1 MTTRTAPRGETE
13 QVPRF
18 ARRVAAVLLSLVLV
32 VLVAYAVASVY
43 LTGLATTAERHLAE
57 GTPADLGLAYQPVT
71 FASPLDGIELRGWYL
86 PAGGQ
91 RAIVFVHGI
100 HGNRW
105 DTFHH
110 IDDLIARHVRAGFDV
125 LTFDM
130 RAHGE
135 SGGDRFTL
143 GSKERLDL
151 RSAVDLVVQRG
162 IPPGRIG
169 VWAQSLGTAAAL
181 LATPDLPEVAAAVTD
196 SALADARLLIDSE
209 LHLRT
214 GLPPVFAPGMTL
226 VGGRVYGIDLDAI
239 PPEKAIPRIAPRP
252 ILLIHGDA
260 DTRIPVE
267 HSRRLFAAAH
277 NPAAELW
284 IVPGAGHVLAFTL
297 APETYAA
304 RVLEFFNRSLAST
317 PAGLIPG
324 PRERVLRSSQGW
336 ASGPKS

>member
-1 MTTRTAPRGETE
+1 MATRTAPPGRTERVRG
-13 QVPRF
+13 VGRL
-18 ARRVAAVLLSLVLV
+18 VGAVVLSLVLV
-32 VLVAYAVASVY
+32 VLIAYGVASAY

-86 PAGGQ
+86 AAGGQ
-91 RAIVFVHGI
+91 RAIIFVHGI

-143 GSKERLDL
+143 GWKERDDV
-151 RSAVDLVVQRG
+151 RSAVDFVMRRG
-162 IPPGRIG
+162 IPSGRIG
-169 VWAQSLGTAAAL
+169 LWAQSLGTASAL
-181 LATPDLPEVAAAVTD
+181 LAAPELPEVAAVVTD
-196 SALADARLLIDSE
+196 SAFADARLLIDSE
-209 LHLRT
+209 LQLRT
-214 GLPPVFAPGMTL
+214 GLPQVFSPGITL
-226 VGGRVYGIDLDAI
+226 VGGRLFGIDLDAI
-239 PPEKAIPRIAPRP
+239 PPEKAVARIAPRP
-252 ILLIHGDA
+252 ILFIHGDA

-267 HSRRLFAAAH
+267 HSRRLLAAAQ

-284 IVPGAGHVLAFTL
+284 IVPGA
-297 APETYAA
+297 
-304 RVLEFFNRSLAST
+304 N
-317 PAGLIPG
+317 
-324 PRERVLRSSQGW
+324 
-336 ASGPKS
+336 

>member
-1 MTTRTAPRGETE
+1 MTTRTATPGQTTHVRGLGRL
-13 QVPRF
+13 VG
-18 ARRVAAVLLSLVLV
+18 AVVLSLALV
-32 VLVAYAVASVY
+32 VLIAYGAASVY
-43 LTGLATTAERHLAE
+43 LPGLAMPAERHLAE
-57 GTPADLGLAYQPVT
+57 GTPADLGLDFEAVS
-71 FASPLDGIELRGWYL
+71 FMSPLDQIELRGWYL

-181 LATPDLPEVAAAVTD
+181 LAAPDLPEVAAAVTD

-284 IVPGAGHVLAFTL
+284 IVPGAGHVLSFTI
-297 APETYAA
+297 APDTYAA
-304 RVLEFFNRSLAST
+304 RVLDFFGRATLGAAEPFPPNVGH
-317 PAGLIPG
+317 P
-324 PRERVLRSSQGW
+324 QW
-336 ASGPKS
+336 

>member
-32 VLVAYAVASVY
+32 VLLAYGAASVY
-43 LTGLATTAERHLAE
+43 LTGLAMTAERHLAE
-57 GTPADLGLAYQPVT
+57 GTPADLGLAYAAVT
-71 FASPLDGIELRGWYL
+71 FTSPLDGIELHGWYL

-91 RAIVFVHGI
+91 RAVIFIHGI

-110 IDDLIARHVRAGFDV
+110 IDDLMARHVRAGFDV

-143 GSKERLDL
+143 GSKERFDL
-151 RSAVDLVVQRG
+151 RSAVGLVVRRG

-169 VWAQSLGTAAAL
+169 IWAQSLGTTAAL
-181 LATPDLPEVAAAVTD
+181 LGAPDLPDVAAVVTD
-196 SALADARLLIDSE
+196 SALADARPLMDGE

-214 GLPPVFAPGMTL
+214 GLPPIFAPGITL
-226 VGGRVYGIDLDAI
+226 IGGRLYGIDLGAI

-260 DTRIPVE
+260 DTRIPLE
-267 HSRRLFAAAH
+267 NSRRLLAAAD

-284 IVPGAGHVLAFTL
+284 IVPGAGHVQSFATQ
-297 APETYAA
+297 PEVYAA
-304 RVLEFFNRSLAST
+304 RVLGFFDRALSL
-317 PAGLIPG
+317 P
-324 PRERVLRSSQGW
+324 
-336 ASGPKS
+336 

>member
-1 MTTRTAPRGETE
+1 MTTRTATPGQTTHVRGLGRL
-13 QVPRF
+13 VG
-18 ARRVAAVLLSLVLV
+18 AVVLSLVLV
-32 VLVAYAVASVY
+32 VLLAYGAASVY
-43 LTGLATTAERHLAE
+43 LTGLAMTAERHLAE
-57 GTPADLGLAYQPVT
+57 GTPADLGLAYAAVT
-71 FASPLDGIELRGWYL
+71 FTSPLDGIELHGWYL

-91 RAIVFVHGI
+91 RAVIFIHGI

-110 IDDLIARHVRAGFDV
+110 IDDLMARHVRAGFDV

-143 GSKERLDL
+143 GSKERVDL
-151 RSAVDLVVQRG
+151 RAAVDLV
-162 IPPGRIG
+162 
-169 VWAQSLGTAAAL
+169 
-181 LATPDLPEVAAAVTD
+181 
-196 SALADARLLIDSE
+196 
-209 LHLRT
+209 
-214 GLPPVFAPGMTL
+214 
-226 VGGRVYGIDLDAI
+226 AI

-260 DTRIPVE
+260 DTRIPLE

-284 IVPGAGHVLAFTL
+284 IVPGAGHVLAFTV

-304 RVLEFFNRSLAST
+304 RVLDFFGRATLGAAEPFPPNVGH
-317 PAGLIPG
+317 P
-324 PRERVLRSSQGW
+324 QW
-336 ASGPKS
+336 

>member
-1 MTTRTAPRGETE
+1 MTTRTAPPGRTEHARG
-13 QVPRF
+13 VGRL
-18 ARRVAAVLLSLVLV
+18 VGAVVLSLVLV
-32 VLVAYAVASVY
+32 VLLAYGAASVY
-43 LTGLATTAERHLAE
+43 LTGLAMTAERHLAE
-57 GTPADLGLAYQPVT
+57 GTPADLGLAYAAVT
-71 FASPLDGIELRGWYL
+71 FTSPLDGIELHGWYL

-91 RAIVFVHGI
+91 RAVIFIHGI

-110 IDDLIARHVRAGFDV
+110 IDDLMARHVRAGFDV

-143 GSKERLDL
+143 GSKERVDL
-151 RSAVDLVVQRG
+151 RAAVDLVEQRG

-169 VWAQSLGTAAAL
+169 IWAQSLGTTAAL
-181 LATPDLPEVAAAVTD
+181 LGAPDLPDVAAVVTD
-196 SALADARLLIDSE
+196 SALADARPLIDGE

-214 GLPPVFAPGMTL
+214 GLPPIFAPGITL
-226 VGGRVYGIDLDAI
+226 IGGRLYGIDLDAI

-260 DTRIPVE
+260 DTRIPLE

-297 APETYAA
+297 VPDAYAA
-304 RVLEFFNRSLAST
+304 RVLDFFGRSLA
-317 PAGLIPG
+317 
-324 PRERVLRSSQGW
+324 
-336 ASGPKS
+336 

>member
-1 MTTRTAPRGETE
+1 MNPSGASS
-13 QVPRF
+13 
-18 ARRVAAVLLSLVLV
+18 ARVEHRPAVGRLLAVLALSLVLAV
-32 VLVAYAVASVY
+32 AVAYGAASAY

-57 GTPADLGLAYQPVT
+57 GSPSDLGLDYETVS
-71 FASPLDGIELRGWYL
+71 FVSPLDGIVLKGWYL

-91 RAIVFVHGI
+91 RAIIFIHGI

-110 IDDLIARHVRAGFDV
+110 VDDLIARHVRAGYDV

-130 RAHGE
+130 RAHAE

-143 GSKERLDL
+143 GWNERYDMSAAVNFVL
-151 RSAVDLVVQRG
+151 RRG

-169 VWAQSLGTAAAL
+169 LWAQSLGTASALPATPELPQVAAL
-181 LATPDLPEVAAAVTD
+181 VTD

-214 GLPPVFAPGMTL
+214 GLPEIFGPGITL
-226 VGGRVYGIDLDAI
+226 VGGPLYGIDLDAVA
-239 PPEKAIPRIAPRP
+239 PEKAIPRIAPRP

-260 DTRIPVE
+260 DTRIPPE
-267 HSRRLFAAAH
+267 HSRRLLAAAH

-284 IVPGAGHVLAFTL
+284 IVPGAGHVLSFATV
-297 APETYAA
+297 PEAYAA
-304 RVLEFFNRSLAST
+304 RVLGFFDQALR
-317 PAGLIPG
+317 AG
-324 PRERVLRSSQGW
+324 
-336 ASGPKS
+336 